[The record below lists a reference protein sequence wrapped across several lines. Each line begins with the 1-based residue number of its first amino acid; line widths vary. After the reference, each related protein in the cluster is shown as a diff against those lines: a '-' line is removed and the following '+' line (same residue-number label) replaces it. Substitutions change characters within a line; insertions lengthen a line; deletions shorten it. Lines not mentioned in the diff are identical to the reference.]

1 MFPLLHSL
9 LLIELRNSLAEMS
22 VLKLKSREKRRP
34 GRGFHGKAI
43 VLCEQLESSE
53 IEAVT
58 QARPGNITD
67 SGKKRNGRKVI
78 KKGWWEDR
86 GLENKKLRK
95 LRIS

>member
-67 SGKKRNGRKVI
+67 SGKK
-78 KKGWWEDR
+78 KKWQEGD
-86 GLENKKLRK
+86 
-95 LRIS
+95 